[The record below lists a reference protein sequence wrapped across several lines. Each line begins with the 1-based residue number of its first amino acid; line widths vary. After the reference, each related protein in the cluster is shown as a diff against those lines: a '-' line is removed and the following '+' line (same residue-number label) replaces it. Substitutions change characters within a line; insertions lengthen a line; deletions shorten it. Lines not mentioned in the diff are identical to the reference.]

1 MIGLLLLL
9 AVIQGIAEFLPISSS
24 GHLRILQE
32 LFGVDEP
39 LTVVDV
45 LLHLGTLVAVVLV
58 YRKLL
63 MRLVLATWRGL
74 RHPRAAWHGDADF
87 RTASLVVIGT
97 LPTIAIALAIGGWLE
112 RAAADIAFVGTA
124 LIINAGILAYLGRQC
139 RLQRDRQ
146 APGLAPDPSP
156 PRDLAAM
163 GVRDA
168 LLIGI
173 AQGFAVTRGISRSGT
188 TITAAV
194 ALNIRQDAAASFS
207 FLLSIPAI
215 IGAVVLHL
223 RDLGPA
229 DAERVPMALV
239 AAAVAGLV
247 GFFALTWLLTLLD
260 RGRLGLF
267 AGYSLTLGAAVLA
280 WRFLF

>member
-1 MIGLLLLL
+1 MLGLLLLL
-9 AVIQGIAEFLPISSS
+9 AVVQGVAEFLPISSS

-45 LLHLGTLVAVVLV
+45 LLHLGTLVAVLLV

-63 MRLVLATWRGL
+63 GRLVIAVWRGL
-74 RHPRAAWHGDADF
+74 PRAAAAWRDDADF
-87 RTASLVVIGT
+87 RTAGLVVIGT
-97 LPTIAIALAIGGWLE
+97 LPTIAIALAIGPHLE

-124 LIINAGILAYLGRQC
+124 LIVNAAMLAFLGRQC
-139 RLQRDRQ
+139 RRQRDRQ
-146 APGLAPDPSP
+146 APGLAPDAHP
-156 PRDLAAM
+156 PRDLGAM
-163 GVRDA
+163 TIRDA

-173 AQGFAVTRGISRSGT
+173 AQGFAVTRGISRSGA

-194 ALNIRQDAAASFS
+194 ALNVRQDAAASFS

-215 IGAVVLHL
+215 VGAVVLSL

-229 DAERVPMALV
+229 DAALV
-239 AAAVAGLV
+239 PTALLAAAFAGLV

-267 AGYSLTLGAAVLA
+267 AGYSLTVGVAVLA
-280 WRFLF
+280 WRFLS

>member
-1 MIGLLLLL
+1 
-9 AVIQGIAEFLPISSS
+9 
-24 GHLRILQE
+24 
-32 LFGVDEP
+32 
-39 LTVVDV
+39 
-45 LLHLGTLVAVVLV
+45 
-58 YRKLL
+58 
-63 MRLVLATWRGL
+63 
-74 RHPRAAWHGDADF
+74 
-87 RTASLVVIGT
+87 
-97 LPTIAIALAIGGWLE
+97 
-112 RAAADIAFVGTA
+112 
-124 LIINAGILAYLGRQC
+124 
-139 RLQRDRQ
+139 
-146 APGLAPDPSP
+146 
-156 PRDLAAM
+156 
-163 GVRDA
+163 
-168 LLIGI
+168 
-173 AQGFAVTRGISRSGT
+173 VTRGISRSGT

-229 DAERVPMALV
+229 DVERVPLALV

-267 AGYSLTLGAAVLA
+267 AGYSLTVGVAVLA